1 MNMGRRPSA
10 RELAIR
16 EQSAALSR
24 EAKARWDEAHRPRV
38 CCSAPGCAVEI
49 RRGMLFC
56 GPHWWSL
63 PAALRR
69 SIVLAYHH
77 RLRRD
82 YAQLYSQAIVLL
94 ERAA

>member
-1 MNMGRRPSA
+1 MKMGRRPSA
-10 RELAIR
+10 RELAR
-16 EQSAALSR
+16 QAENDALSR
-24 EAKARWDEAHRPRV
+24 EAKARRDELWRPKV

-49 RRGMLFC
+49 KRGMLFC

-63 PAALRR
+63 PAWLRR